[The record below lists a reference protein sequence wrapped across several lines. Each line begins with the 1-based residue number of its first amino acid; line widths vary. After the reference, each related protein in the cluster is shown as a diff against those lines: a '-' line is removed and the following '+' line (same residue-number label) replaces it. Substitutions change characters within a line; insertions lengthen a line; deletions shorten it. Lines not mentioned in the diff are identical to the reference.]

1 MIPKNMNCPTC
12 KNPIQE
18 RSKECEW
25 CGSVIPHIEKLQSEN
40 AIEIILIYEGHWLCF
55 GNIQVFVDEELIG
68 SGNCNKGFEFIFR
81 TTKNRPLI
89 EMKYKEFQT
98 NLKFLPDIYFGFGQ
112 SYTIVLDTDLSNVT
126 GFSSK
131 PKSITR
137 NNGL

>member
-1 MIPKNMNCPTC
+1 MNCPAC

-18 RSKECEW
+18 SSKECEW
-25 CGSVIPHIEKLQSEN
+25 CGSVVPHIEKLQPEN
-40 AIEIILIYEGHWLCF
+40 AIEIILIFEGCRRGF
-55 GNIQVFVDEELIG
+55 GTIEIFVDQKKIG
-68 SGNCNKGFEFIFR
+68 SGSFYEGFEFIFR

-89 EMKYKEFQT
+89 EMKYKEYST
-98 NLKFLPDIYFGFGQ
+98 NLKFLPDIYFEFGQ
-112 SYTIVLDTDLSNVT
+112 SYTIVLDTDMSNIT

>member
-1 MIPKNMNCPTC
+1 MNCPAC

-18 RSKECEW
+18 SSKECEW
-25 CGSVIPHIEKLQSEN
+25 CGSVVPQIDKLQSEN
-40 AIEIILIYEGHWLCF
+40 AIEIIIIYEGHWLAF
-55 GNIQVFVDEELIG
+55 GTAEIFVNQKIIG
-68 SGNCNKGFEFIFR
+68 SGSCNKGFEFIFR

-89 EMKYKEFQT
+89 EIKSSIYQT
-98 NLKFLPDIYFGFGQ
+98 NLKFLPDIYFEFGQ
-112 SYTIVLDTDLSNVT
+112 SYTIVLDTSYSNFS